1 MKLVK
6 SDGEIGIKRLL
17 QTIVLYFIKR
27 EPGQQKYL
35 NAFMK
40 LMYDQSVFSD
50 QFIIN
55 WHAGTVKSDKKCALY
70 DRKSEKAF
78 RALISEFVQWLQSGD
93 YGDEDA
99 YGEEGEGEEESKDQQ
114 LEDVAES
121 NEVR

>member
-40 LMYDQSVFSD
+40 LMYD
-50 QFIIN
+50 
-55 WHAGTVKSDKKCALY
+55 
-70 DRKSEKAF
+70 
-78 RALISEFVQWLQSGD
+78 
-93 YGDEDA
+93 
-99 YGEEGEGEEESKDQQ
+99 
-114 LEDVAES
+114 
-121 NEVR
+121 